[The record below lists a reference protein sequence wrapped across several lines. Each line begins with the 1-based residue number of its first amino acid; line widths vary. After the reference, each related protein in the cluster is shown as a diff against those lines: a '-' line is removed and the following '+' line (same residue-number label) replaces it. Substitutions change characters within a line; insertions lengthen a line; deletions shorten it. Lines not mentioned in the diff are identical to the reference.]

1 MPSLEAV
8 LLRVAEITTIGNYP
22 LFLFKKQY
30 QILYKKKTQKSF
42 EIKVIIFFTCSCND
56 IYLEQRY
63 L

>member
-30 QILYKKKTQKSF
+30 QYFTKKIHK
-42 EIKVIIFFTCSCND
+42 KV
-56 IYLEQRY
+56 LK
-63 L
+63 